1 MSINPVL
8 LSISPSHLEQQFWA
22 QAHITAQLLN
32 IDRFAFIVSTLN
44 IYSGWNTARM
54 VHTAPV
60 VSAVLAA
67 LCPLFILL
75 TVAQQLVMKRS
86 PSWYL
91 QHRESILL
99 VTR

>member
-8 LSISPSHLEQQFWA
+8 LNISPSQLEQQFWA
-22 QAHITAQLLN
+22 QPHITAQLSN

-54 VHTAPV
+54 VRTAPF
-60 VSAVLAA
+60 VSAVLAG
-67 LCPLFILL
+67 LCPLFLL
-75 TVAQQLVMKRS
+75 LSIAQQLVMKRS
-86 PSWYL
+86 PHWYM